1 MSIRSDK
8 VRLTL
13 RKAVSE
19 IISYEHNFNV
29 LVSVSDIDMSPDL
42 SNAKIYISILGDDNS
57 KLNVINEL
65 NKILSIKE
73 SINLKKNGLLKN
85 KTFMLT
91 GKLDGMSRAEAKS
104 LIEQNSGSIISNVSK
119 KLDYLIVGE
128 KPTKRKIEHAKEL
141 GIEILSQDQ
150 WLKLLNKRI

>member
-42 SNAKIYISILGDDNS
+42 SNAK
-57 KLNVINEL
+57 
-65 NKILSIKE
+65 
-73 SINLKKNGLLKN
+73 NLYFK
-85 KTFMLT
+85 F
-91 GKLDGMSRAEAKS
+91 
-104 LIEQNSGSIISNVSK
+104 
-119 KLDYLIVGE
+119 
-128 KPTKRKIEHAKEL
+128 
-141 GIEILSQDQ
+141 
-150 WLKLLNKRI
+150 

>member
-42 SNAKIYISILGDDNS
+42 SNAKIIISILGDDNS
-57 KLNVINEL
+57 KFSVITEL
-65 NKILSIKE
+65 NNNISNIKSYFPRYLKLRKIPSIYFYLDETIENAEKMHKILD
-73 SINLKKNGLLKN
+73 NLK
-85 KTFMLT
+85 
-91 GKLDGMSRAEAKS
+91 
-104 LIEQNSGSIISNVSK
+104 
-119 KLDYLIVGE
+119 
-128 KPTKRKIEHAKEL
+128 
-141 GIEILSQDQ
+141 
-150 WLKLLNKRI
+150 

>member
-65 NKILSIKE
+65 N
-73 SINLKKNGLLKN
+73 NN
-85 KTFMLT
+85 
-91 GKLDGMSRAEAKS
+91 
-104 LIEQNSGSIISNVSK
+104 ISNIKSYFPK
-119 KLDYLIVGE
+119 YL
-128 KPTKRKIEHAKEL
+128 KY
-141 GIEILSQDQ
+141 
-150 WLKLLNKRI
+150 LNQVLYF